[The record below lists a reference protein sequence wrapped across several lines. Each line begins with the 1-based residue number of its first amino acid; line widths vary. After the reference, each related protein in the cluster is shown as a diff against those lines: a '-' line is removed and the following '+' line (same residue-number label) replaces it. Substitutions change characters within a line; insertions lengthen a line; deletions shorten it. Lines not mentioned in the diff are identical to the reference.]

1 MRSFTPSK
9 DYYMKIEKN
18 TLPPNEDKTNK
29 IGLWVSLGVAATT
42 ALVVLGLALYTDYQS
57 NEVSDTETIA
67 ASDTAPSSIPTSESQ
82 AASIAAATSDQQSQG
97 MTAPSD
103 VGDETAAASAASE
116 AAASAPAAASSVSAA
131 PAVHAVETSLPAA
144 SSPAHAILAAE
155 NAVRAETRVSEEN
168 NAVVFHFASGKS
180 DLAANTLEA
189 LKNTVEGV
197 KSGKKAVIVSYADA
211 ESNATLT
218 KERAFAVR
226 SVLLAAGVPESHIE
240 IKEPASGGSNS
251 RLVRVELQ

>member
-1 MRSFTPSK
+1 MSK
-9 DYYMKIEKN
+9 EKN
-18 TLPPNEDKTNK
+18 VHLPDEDKTGK
-29 IGLWVSLGVAATT
+29 IGLWVSLGAAAAA
-42 ALVVLGLALYTDYQS
+42 ALLVLGIALYTDHQ
-57 NEVSDTETIA
+57 EHEGKETETVA
-67 ASDTAPSSIPTSESQ
+67 ASDSSPSSIPTSESQ

-116 AAASAPAAASSVSAA
+116 AAASAPAAASAVSAA
-131 PAVHAVETSLPAA
+131 PAAHAVEASLSAA
-144 SSPAHAILAAE
+144 SSPANAILAAE

-168 NAVVFHFASGKS
+168 NAVVFHFATGKS